1 MNVLGIGT
9 GELLLILLIILLVMG
24 PERLPQLARQ
34 WGKMVRVLSR
44 FTRTWHEIS
53 AEINRQM
60 NLEDLTSASPK
71 PKPTSPPPSSAP
83 EPDESN
89 NIIAPPN
96 LQQPSAPRPEG
107 DVEAL
112 PPSAPDHDESSNI
125 IAPPHLQQP
134 SVPQP
139 KGTAEALTSPSEPA
153 VDSLPVDGDL
163 TPGAAR
169 PSNPA
174 EPLHE

>member
-9 GELLLILLIILLVMG
+9 GELLLILLIVLLVMG

-60 NLEDLTSASPK
+60 NLEDLASASPK
-71 PKPTSPPPSSAP
+71 PKPTSPPTPPVS

-96 LQQPSAPRPEG
+96 LQQPSAPQPEG
-107 DVEAL
+107 DV
-112 PPSAPDHDESSNI
+112 
-125 IAPPHLQQP
+125 
-134 SVPQP
+134 
-139 KGTAEALTSPSEPA
+139 EALTSPSEPA
-153 VDSLPVDGDL
+153 IDSFPIDGDL

-169 PSNPA
+169 PSNPT
-174 EPLHE
+174 EPIHE

>member
-9 GELLLILLIILLVMG
+9 GELLLILLIILMVMG

-60 NLEDLTSASPK
+60 NLEDLASASPK
-71 PKPTSPPPSSAP
+71 PKPTSPPTPSAP
-83 EPDESN
+83 EPDESS

-96 LQQPSAPRPEG
+96 LQQPS
-107 DVEAL
+107 
-112 PPSAPDHDESSNI
+112 
-125 IAPPHLQQP
+125 
-134 SVPQP
+134 VPQP
-139 KGTAEALTSPSEPA
+139 KGNAEALTPPSEPA

-174 EPLHE
+174 EPIHE

>member
-9 GELLLILLIILLVMG
+9 GELLLILLIILMVMG

-60 NLEDLTSASPK
+60 NLEDLASASPK
-71 PKPTSPPPSSAP
+71 PKPTSPPTPPVS

-89 NIIAPPN
+89 
-96 LQQPSAPRPEG
+96 
-107 DVEAL
+107 
-112 PPSAPDHDESSNI
+112 NI

-139 KGTAEALTSPSEPA
+139 KDTAEALTPPSEPA
-153 VDSLPVDGDL
+153 VDSFPVDGDL
-163 TPGAAR
+163 TPGVAR

-174 EPLHE
+174 EPIHE

>member
-34 WGKMVRVLSR
+34 WGKIVRVLSR
-44 FTRTWHEIS
+44 FTRTWHEIN

-60 NLEDLTSASPK
+60 NLEDMASASPK
-71 PKPTSPPPSSAP
+71 PKPASPSTPPAP

-96 LQQPSAPRPEG
+96 LQQPS
-107 DVEAL
+107 D
-112 PPSAPDHDESSNI
+112 
-125 IAPPHLQQP
+125 
-134 SVPQP
+134 PQP
-139 KGTAEALTSPSEPA
+139 GGDATALTPPPEPA
-153 VDSLPVDGDL
+153 VETLPANWDL
-163 TPGAAR
+163 TPGATQ
-169 PSNPA
+169 PTNPA
-174 EPLHE
+174 EPTHE

>member
-60 NLEDLTSASPK
+60 NLEDLAGASPK
-71 PKPTSPPPSSAP
+71 PKPTSPPTPPAP

-96 LQQPSAPRPEG
+96 LQQPS
-107 DVEAL
+107 
-112 PPSAPDHDESSNI
+112 
-125 IAPPHLQQP
+125 
-134 SVPQP
+134 VPQP
-139 KGTAEALTSPSEPA
+139 KGNAEALTSPSEPA

-174 EPLHE
+174 EPIHE

>member
-1 MNVLGIGT
+1 MNVFGIGT

-34 WGKMVRVLSR
+34 WGKVVRVLSR

-53 AEINRQM
+53 TEINRQM

-71 PKPTSPPPSSAP
+71 PKPASPSASP
-83 EPDESN
+83 APVPDESN

-96 LQQPSAPRPEG
+96 LQQPSAPQPEG
-107 DVEAL
+107 HAGAQT
-112 PPSAPDHDESSNI
+112 P
-125 IAPPHLQQP
+125 
-134 SVPQP
+134 
-139 KGTAEALTSPSEPA
+139 PSEPA

-169 PSNPA
+169 PTILEEPA
-174 EPLHE
+174 HE

>member
-9 GELLLILLIILLVMG
+9 GELLLILLIVLLVMG

-60 NLEDLTSASPK
+60 NLEDLASASPK
-71 PKPTSPPPSSAP
+71 PKPTSPPTPPAP
-83 EPDESN
+83 EPDESS

-96 LQQPSAPRPEG
+96 LQQPSAP
-107 DVEAL
+107 
-112 PPSAPDHDESSNI
+112 
-125 IAPPHLQQP
+125 
-134 SVPQP
+134 QP
-139 KGTAEALTSPSEPA
+139 KDDAEALTPA
-153 VDSLPVDGDL
+153 PEAAVESLPADGNL
-163 TPGAAR
+163 PPGAAHA
-169 PSNPA
+169 SNPA
-174 EPLHE
+174 EPIHE

>member
-60 NLEDLTSASPK
+60 NLEDLASASPK
-71 PKPTSPPPSSAP
+71 PKP
-83 EPDESN
+83 
-89 NIIAPPN
+89 
-96 LQQPSAPRPEG
+96 
-107 DVEAL
+107 
-112 PPSAPDHDESSNI
+112 
-125 IAPPHLQQP
+125 PHLRPRLRLNPTSQATSLHRPTCNNRLSLSQRTM
-134 SVPQP
+134 P
-139 KGTAEALTSPSEPA
+139 KP
-153 VDSLPVDGDL
+153 
-163 TPGAAR
+163 
-169 PSNPA
+169 
-174 EPLHE
+174 

>member
-60 NLEDLTSASPK
+60 NLEDLASASPK
-71 PKPTSPPPSSAP
+71 PKPTSPPTPPAP
-83 EPDESN
+83 DPDESN

-96 LQQPSAPRPEG
+96 LQQPSIPQSEG
-107 DVEAL
+107 
-112 PPSAPDHDESSNI
+112 N
-125 IAPPHLQQP
+125 
-134 SVPQP
+134 
-139 KGTAEALTSPSEPA
+139 AEALTSPSEPA
-153 VDSLPVDGDL
+153 VDSLPVDRDL
-163 TPGAAR
+163 TPGAAG
-169 PSNPA
+169 PPNPA
-174 EPLHE
+174 EPVHE